1 MSQPSSPFTPSSA
14 PSSAASSPLPYPS
27 AAAAGLGRAQ
37 LGEGGLT
44 GSGEVV
50 LGMEALAVGS
60 QPDRGMSEEEK
71 EKFVVNVMQ
80 ELQKRRM
87 VMEAI
92 EWLRANY
99 RVGTNGFTSKR
110 DVFNHFMRVCKN
122 KGVEPKISHTFFGK
136 IVKRAFPNIKYNR
149 KGPRGATQQCYT
161 FLQRMTTDSD
171 AASENINV
179 SCMEEDESV
188 LITSNPLLPRGA
200 AEEQERKEEYDYSSS
215 LASSSSSASASS
227 MAIEMS
233 HGNHPDHSFS
243 SAHRGHGRAHSPPHP
258 QPGMHSSLGSSSSS
272 LSTSPTSTAS
282 SPFTIPPGMQ
292 FAAAP
297 PGAGQATLSAPISGS
312 PGSSY
317 VIFSLPQVA
326 APCPCSHCTNAT
338 ALTSF
343 SIPSISSSSL
353 PPQIHSLPSISTLP
367 SIPTL
372 PSLLIQAAPGGGFQQ
387 TTTTA
392 TATTNSPTATTTTT
406 TMSSSPSH
414 QPLPGSTSTSTS
426 PTKSVEETGSF

>member
-1 MSQPSSPFTPSSA
+1 MAFQSQPSSPFTPSSA

-27 AAAAGLGRAQ
+27 AAGLGRAQ

-188 LITSNPLLPRGA
+188 LIKSNPLLPRGA
-200 AEEQERKEEYDYSSS
+200 AEEQERKED
-215 LASSSSSASASS
+215 
-227 MAIEMS
+227 
-233 HGNHPDHSFS
+233 
-243 SAHRGHGRAHSPPHP
+243 
-258 QPGMHSSLGSSSSS
+258 SLGSSSSS

-372 PSLLIQAAPGGGFQQ
+372 PSLLVQAAPGGGFQQ
-387 TTTTA
+387 TATTTTA
-392 TATTNSPTATTTTT
+392 AATTNSPTAITTTTAT
-406 TMSSSPSH
+406 TMSSSPPH